1 MPNHTYTLVSV
12 FVVLTCLVSLANI
25 TSVHE
30 QCPYTKLTMSV
41 TGSLELPKEEDT
53 EKRMRTLTE
62 KKNAYITRKSYPKL
76 RVKNV
81 TRHDILCPNAVKRD
95 VGKTRC
101 KSDVIYA
108 TALCCAICT
117 SLSVNC

>member
-1 MPNHTYTLVSV
+1 MMFKSNIETGQLTIIFICPPFSMWAIQFTAVLLV
-12 FVVLTCLVSLANI
+12 
-25 TSVHE
+25 
-30 QCPYTKLTMSV
+30 CPIHIYTKLFLLSRFILYTQV
-41 TGSLELPKEEDT
+41 
-53 EKRMRTLTE
+53 
-62 KKNAYITRKSYPKL
+62 Y
-76 RVKNV
+76 V

-117 SLSVNC
+117 SLNVIC

>member
-1 MPNHTYTLVSV
+1 MSTY
-12 FVVLTCLVSLANI
+12 
-25 TSVHE
+25 
-30 QCPYTKLTMSV
+30 
-41 TGSLELPKEEDT
+41 
-53 EKRMRTLTE
+53 
-62 KKNAYITRKSYPKL
+62 
-76 RVKNV
+76 V

-117 SLSVNC
+117 SLSVINLLTSFRAQEAQNYLTISLQRNF

>member
-1 MPNHTYTLVSV
+1 MTFLLLLVMLSADDFHISV
-12 FVVLTCLVSLANI
+12 
-25 TSVHE
+25 
-30 QCPYTKLTMSV
+30 
-41 TGSLELPKEEDT
+41 LPRLNLLDSFSILNDMEM
-53 EKRMRTLTE
+53 KR
-62 KKNAYITRKSYPKL
+62 SY
-76 RVKNV
+76 V

-117 SLSVNC
+117 SLNVIC